1 VTSSAI
7 RLACEQIRLALRS
20 RGWTLIAPTAV
31 VSAALTAAGCGASHL
46 GSHLP
51 VSAPVSAPAACVD
64 SWNTDPPAAA
74 QFPANAGAVV
84 GIIGGNNPPRTC
96 TISWTVAD
104 ASLRCT
110 YADAGFSCY
119 AGSPP
124 QETNAHFSDAN
135 GHLALA
141 SDTATTESSTPR
153 ETGWTACIT
162 RWNNTRA
169 REDGKTLY
177 DIAYQSLG
185 ADPAVAINYSVGKC
199 LIAIRTSNRAPQG
212 AAMGFESDST
222 TADFGQQQLV
232 QMPSSSAA
240 GWYFSGMNPDGTIG

>member
-7 RLACEQIRLALRS
+7 GLACEQIRRAV
-20 RGWTLIAPTAV
+20 RGRACTPIAPAAV
-31 VSAALTAAGCGASHL
+31 VAVALTVAGCGASRL
-46 GSHLP
+46 GSHLS
-51 VSAPVSAPAACVD
+51 VSPPTSAPAACVD
-64 SWNTDPPAAA
+64 SWNTNPPAAA
-74 QFPANAGAVV
+74 QFPANAEAVV

-96 TISWTVAD
+96 TISWTLAD

-110 YADAGFSCY
+110 YTGASFRCY

-124 QETNAHFSDAN
+124 QETNAHFTDPN
-135 GHLALA
+135 GHLALT
-141 SDTATTESSTPR
+141 SDTTTAQSATPSATS
-153 ETGWTACIT
+153 WTDCIT

-177 DIAYQSLG
+177 DIAYQALG
-185 ADPAVAINYSVGKC
+185 ADPAVAINYSADKC
-199 LIAIRTSNRAPQG
+199 LIAIHINDLPPQG
-212 AAMGFESDST
+212 AAMGFESDSA

-232 QMPSSSAA
+232 QMPSSPAG